1 MVVEPKP
8 PKMSI
13 TIVFGERGT
22 CRNRLNRFVIGFRA
36 LGRQKEWYYLKR
48 VSRKSIGEADDPLHE
63 KK

>member
-1 MVVEPKP
+1 VREVLVEIGLID
-8 PKMSI
+8 I
-13 TIVFGERGT
+13 TS
-22 CRNRLNRFVIGFRA
+22 RFVIGFRA